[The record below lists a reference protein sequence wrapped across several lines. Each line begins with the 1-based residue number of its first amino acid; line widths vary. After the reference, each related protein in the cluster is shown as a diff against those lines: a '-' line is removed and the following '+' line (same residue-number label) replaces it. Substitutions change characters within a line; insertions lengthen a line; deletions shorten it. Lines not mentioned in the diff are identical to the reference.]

1 MIAQELIKALSSAS
15 LTVASAESCT
25 GGLIA
30 KLITDVAGSSEVFMG
45 GVVSYSNDVKSN
57 VLGVDKDVIA
67 ENGAVSEPVALAMA
81 DGARRVC
88 GADIAVS
95 TTGVAG
101 PGGGTRE
108 KPVGT
113 VWIGV
118 SSEKLRLA
126 VKLSHPETW
135 TREQIRE
142 ASAEY
147 ALGLAMRAVD
157 AMRPSMK

>member
-1 MIAQELIKALSSAS
+1 MNIEELIKTLSSRH
-15 LTVASAESCT
+15 LTVATAESCT

-30 KLITDVAGSSEVFMG
+30 KLITDVPGASDVYMG

-57 VLGVDKDVIA
+57 VLGVDRDVLA
-67 ENGAVSEPVALAMA
+67 AHGAVSEPVALAMA

-101 PGGGTRE
+101 PGGGSAE

-113 VWIGV
+113 VWVAV
-118 SSEKLRLA
+118 SSDNVRRA

-135 TREQIRE
+135 TREEIRE
-142 ASAEY
+142 SSARY
-147 ALGLAMRAVD
+147 ALGLITD
-157 AMRPSMK
+157 AAEAAAEKM